1 MGDWKD
7 SPMDKL
13 RIFLADDHAVVRA
26 GLKTLVDAQTDMVVV
41 GEASDGQAAL
51 EQMCACAADVVIMD
65 ISMPQLN
72 GAAATAQL
80 RQQCPDI
87 KVLALSVHED
97 TGYLRKLLE
106 AGASGYVLKRSAAD
120 TLIQAIRMV
129 ADGGVY
135 LDPAIAGKVVGGLL
149 GKPVVVGDQ
158 PTAELSERETDVVRL
173 IAQGYSNKE
182 IATQLN
188 LSVKTVETYKARAME
203 KIGLDSRV
211 ALVRYA
217 LQRGWL
223 QEL

>member
-1 MGDWKD
+1 M
-7 SPMDKL
+7 STL

-26 GLKTLVDAQTDMVVV
+26 GLKTLVDAQADMVVV
-41 GEASDGQAAL
+41 GEASNGRAVV
-51 EQMCACAADVVIMD
+51 EQVRDCEAEVVIMD
-65 ISMPQLN
+65 ISMPEVN
-72 GAAATAQL
+72 GAIATAQL
-80 RQQCPDI
+80 RQQCPAV

-106 AGASGYVLKRSAAD
+106 TGASGYVLKRSAAD

-129 ADGGVY
+129 ADGGIY
-135 LDPAIAGKVVGGLL
+135 LDPAIAGKIVGSLL
-149 GKPVVVGDQ
+149 GKSAAQGETPA
-158 PTAELSERETDVVRL
+158 AELSERETDVVRL

-203 KIGLDSRV
+203 KIGVDSRV

-223 QEL
+223 QEI

>member
-1 MGDWKD
+1 MSGWKD
-7 SPMDKL
+7 RPMGKL
-13 RIFLADDHAVVRA
+13 RIFLADDHEVVRA
-26 GLKTLVDAQTDMVVV
+26 GLKTLVDAQSDMMVV
-41 GEASDGQAAL
+41 GEASDGQSAL
-51 EQMCACAADVVIMD
+51 EQTCNCAADVVIMD

-72 GAAATAQL
+72 GTAATAQL
-80 RQQCPDI
+80 RQQCPNI

-97 TGYLRKLLE
+97 TGYVRKLLE

-129 ADGGVY
+129 AAGGVY
-135 LDPAIAGKVVGGLL
+135 LDPAIAGKVVGSLL
-149 GKPVVVGDQ
+149 GKPVVVGD
-158 PTAELSERETDVVRL
+158 PTAAELSERETDVVRL

-182 IATQLN
+182 IAIQLN

-211 ALVRYA
+211 AIVRYA

>member
-1 MGDWKD
+1 MG
-7 SPMDKL
+7 KL

-26 GLKTLVDAQTDMVVV
+26 GLKTLVDAQSDMMVV

-51 EQMCACAADVVIMD
+51 EQTCNCAADVVIMD

-72 GAAATAQL
+72 GTAATAQL
-80 RQQCPDI
+80 RQQCPNI

-135 LDPAIAGKVVGGLL
+135 LDPAIAGKIVGSLL
-149 GKPVVVGDQ
+149 GKAMLEGDP

-203 KIGLDSRV
+203 KIGVDSRV

>member
-1 MGDWKD
+1 
-7 SPMDKL
+7 MDKL

-26 GLKTLVDAQTDMVVV
+26 GLKTLVDAQADMVVV
-41 GEASDGQAAL
+41 GEAGDGQLAL
-51 EQMCACAADVVIMD
+51 EQARDCAADVVIMD

-72 GAAATAQL
+72 GVNATAQL
-80 RQQCPDI
+80 RQQCPNT

-129 ADGGVY
+129 AEGGVY
-135 LDPAIAGKVVGGLL
+135 LDPAIAGKIVGSLL
-149 GKPVVVGDQ
+149 GKSVSEGERPA
-158 PTAELSERETDVVRL
+158 AELSERETDVVRL

-182 IATQLN
+182 IAMQLN

-211 ALVRYA
+211 AIVRYA

>member
-26 GLKTLVDAQTDMVVV
+26 GLKTLVDAQSDMVVV
-41 GEASDGQAAL
+41 GD
-51 EQMCACAADVVIMD
+51 
-65 ISMPQLN
+65 
-72 GAAATAQL
+72 
-80 RQQCPDI
+80 
-87 KVLALSVHED
+87 K
-97 TGYLRKLLE
+97 
-106 AGASGYVLKRSAAD
+106 
-120 TLIQAIRMV
+120 
-129 ADGGVY
+129 
-135 LDPAIAGKVVGGLL
+135 
-149 GKPVVVGDQ
+149 

>member
-1 MGDWKD
+1 MRQQIEEQM
-7 SPMDKL
+7 STL

-26 GLKTLVDAQTDMVVV
+26 GLKTLVDAQADMVVV
-41 GEASDGQAAL
+41 GEASNGQAVV
-51 EQMCACAADVVIMD
+51 EQVRDCQAHVVIMD
-65 ISMPQLN
+65 ISMPDIN
-72 GAAATAQL
+72 GAIATAQL
-80 RQQCPDI
+80 RQQCPSV

-129 ADGGVY
+129 ADGAIY
-135 LDPAIAGKVVGGLL
+135 LDPAIAGKIVGSLL
-149 GKPVVVGDQ
+149 GKSATEGETPV
-158 PTAELSERETDVVRL
+158 AELSERETDVVQL
-173 IAQGYSNKE
+173 IAHGYSNKE

-203 KIGLDSRV
+203 KIGVDSRV